1 MSLRESIVQD
11 LPHIY
16 KELADAQVVFRGS
29 SIYAFFDD
37 NYDVESMR
45 QKVLRVQEGDVAGIT
60 NDDTIEIDGVAHK
73 VIMFEKTADGLEMIV
88 GVEK

>member
-16 KELADAQVVFRGS
+16 KELADAQVVFRGNT
-29 SIYAFFDD
+29 IYAFFDD
-37 NYDVESMR
+37 NYDVDSIR
-45 QKVLRVQEGDVAGIT
+45 QKVLRVQESDVAGIT
-60 NDDTIEIDGVAHK
+60 NADAIEIDGVSHK